1 MPQVLELDLSWN
13 DMRTGKGLEM
23 LGTALACGS
32 LSSLQ
37 KLNLINCTAIKTL
50 PDAIGE
56 LLEASQA
63 DMTPQY
69 PSSVIAVAPSRVHPV
84 GANIGTGSGNGVS
97 AGSICIRNEL

>member
-13 DMRTGKGLEM
+13 DMRTGKGLDM

-37 KLNLINCTAIKTL
+37 TLNLINCTAIKTL

-56 LLEASQA
+56 LLELQVTIASECPRSDLGVTSECPRSDLGVISECPRSA
-63 DMTPQY
+63 LGV
-69 PSSVIAVAPSRVHPV
+69 PSDRI
-84 GANIGTGSGNGVS
+84 
-97 AGSICIRNEL
+97 

>member
-50 PDAIGE
+50 PEAIGE
-56 LLEASQA
+56 LLELQVTLASDCPRSDLGVTSDDLGLTA
-63 DMTPQY
+63 ECPLMTSDCPLMT
-69 PSSVIAVAPSRVHPV
+69 S
-84 GANIGTGSGNGVS
+84 
-97 AGSICIRNEL
+97 E